1 MAIEGTLDVFQ
12 LPEILQLISQQGKT
26 GILTVQGEADI
37 VAISFLAGKVVAADS
52 LNQTL
57 EESLGEVLAG
67 QGLVSPNDFSAVAAE
82 HQSGGGR
89 LIDLLVER
97 GHVDRDGLLTAL
109 RFHTYQL
116 LVELL
121 AWDQGE
127 FKFYSGDEVS
137 YEEGFPPIS
146 IEEVLIRSVT
156 EAAGEGHPTIPDSW
170 SSYDRVDSLMPV
182 RVREEG
188 DELARPDGDVIL
200 VSEHESSVLEQ
211 MAHSP
216 GGLTAANLVIATASD
231 EYKVRY
237 SLHRLLEA
245 GLAKRCEPSGGKP
258 VRKPP
263 ARDTGA
269 LSPIATGP
277 EPMLEDDQA
286 GALRGSLP
294 EDSVDLG
301 LYEGSAEESAMDL
314 GEILDPA
321 VVTARQGVAT
331 LIWPGRLLGLL
342 TAVLLVLL
350 AVRAPLH
357 LPLPL
362 PWQTENRADLEKAL
376 RLSIYQR
383 IDRAAKTY
391 YLVEGRFPNDLERL
405 IERELL
411 SRAELFDPL
420 GRPLAVTPDA
430 ESYVVQPV
438 DHGRPV
444 DSAAARESTTGNLLL
459 DSRYLAPEEASTKP
473 PLVLLR

>member
-12 LPEILQLISQQGKT
+12 LPEILQLVSHQDKT

-67 QGLVSPNDFSAVAAE
+67 QGLVSPSDFSAVAAE

-97 GHVDRDGLLTAL
+97 GHVDRPGLLAAL
-109 RFHTYQL
+109 RFHTYRL

-121 AWDQGE
+121 SWDQGE
-127 FKFYSGDEVS
+127 FKFYGGDEVS
-137 YEEGFPPIS
+137 FEEGFPPIA

-170 SSYDRVDSLMPV
+170 SFYDRVDSLMPV
-182 RVREEG
+182 QVRTEG
-188 DELARPDGDVIL
+188 EDLAPPDPDVIL

-216 GGLTAANLVIATASD
+216 GGLAVADLVVATATD

-245 GLAKRCEPSGGKP
+245 GLARVCEPSGDQ
-258 VRKPP
+258 VARKPP
-263 ARDTGA
+263 PRATGE
-269 LSPIATGP
+269 LSPIVGAVAP
-277 EPMLEDDQA
+277 EA
-286 GALRGSLP
+286 GGEAFRGTEALSVSLP
-294 EDSVDLG
+294 EDRVDSVLLDD
-301 LYEGSAEESAMDL
+301 YSTDL

-331 LIWPGRLLGLL
+331 LVWPGRLLGLMV
-342 TAVLLVLL
+342 AVLLVLVAL
-350 AVRAPLH
+350 RSPLR

-362 PWQTENRADLEKAL
+362 PWQVADRTELEEAL
-376 RLSIYQR
+376 RVSIYQKV
-383 IDRAAKTY
+383 DRAAKTY
-391 YLVEGRFPNDLERL
+391 YLIEGRFPNDLERL
-405 IERELL
+405 VEWDLL
-411 SRAELFDPL
+411 SAAELIDPL
-420 GRPLAVTPDA
+420 SRPLAITPQA

-438 DHGRPV
+438 DNGRPV
-444 DSAAARESTTGNLLL
+444 DSAASTEATTGNLLL
-459 DSRYLAPEEASTKP
+459 DSRYLAPGEVSEEPAV
-473 PLVLLR
+473 VLLR

>member
-12 LPEILQLISQQGKT
+12 LPEILQVISQQDKT

-37 VAISFLAGKVVAADS
+37 VAISFLGGKVVAADS

-67 QGLVSPNDFSAVAAE
+67 QGLVSPADFSAVAAE

-89 LIDLLVER
+89 LIDLLVDR
-97 GHVDRDGLLTAL
+97 GHVDRQGLLAAL
-109 RFHTYQL
+109 RFHTYRL

-137 YEEGFPPIS
+137 FEDGFPPIA

-170 SSYDRVDSLMPV
+170 SFYDRVDSLMPV
-182 RVREEG
+182 QVRTEG
-188 DELARPDGDVIL
+188 DELARPNPDVIL
-200 VSEHESSVLEQ
+200 VTEHESSVLEQ

-216 GGLTAANLVIATASD
+216 GGLTVADLVVATASD

-245 GLAKRCEPSGGKP
+245 GLATVCEPSGDK
-258 VRKPP
+258 VARKPP
-263 ARDTGA
+263 TRGTGE
-269 LSPIATGP
+269 LSPIVAGLTQEPVDGAFGADALSVSFP
-277 EPMLEDDQA
+277 EEQA
-286 GALRGSLP
+286 
-294 EDSVDLG
+294 DSVLR
-301 LYEGSAEESAMDL
+301 ESYPVDL

-321 VVTARQGVAT
+321 LVTARPGVAT
-331 LIWPGRLLGLL
+331 LLWPGRLLGLL
-342 TAVLLVLL
+342 VVALLVVVLMR
-350 AVRAPLH
+350 VPLH

-362 PWQTENRADLEKAL
+362 PWQLADRADLERSL
-376 RLSIYQR
+376 RVSIYQK

-391 YLVEGRFPNDLERL
+391 YLIEGRFPNDLERL
-405 IERELL
+405 VERDLL
-411 SRAELFDPL
+411 SRAELVDPR
-420 GRPLAVTPDA
+420 GRPLAITPQA

-438 DHGRPV
+438 DNGRPV
-444 DSAAARESTTGNLLL
+444 DSAASTEATTGNLLL
-459 DSRYLAPEEASTKP
+459 DSRYLAPEEVSDQPAV
-473 PLVLLR
+473 VLLR